1 METKNS
7 WGLYDK
13 PSFVEMADIPPL
25 AEETLDAQLAA
36 GALVLSM
43 DEAVAAGF
51 VTREDEK

>member
-7 WGLYDK
+7 LGLYDK

-51 VTREDEK
+51 VTRED

>member
-25 AEETLDAQLAA
+25 TEETLDAQLAA

-43 DEAVAAGF
+43 NEAVAAGF